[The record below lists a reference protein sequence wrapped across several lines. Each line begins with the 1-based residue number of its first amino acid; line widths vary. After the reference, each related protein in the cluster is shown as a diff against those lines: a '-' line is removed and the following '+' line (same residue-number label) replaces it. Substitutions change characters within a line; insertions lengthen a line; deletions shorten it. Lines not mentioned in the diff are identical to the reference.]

1 MVDSADQVD
10 NEEEDDKQIE
20 EKGHKLVEAESIEYI
35 FYSENYFIPICH
47 IYIII
52 IKKRY

>member
-20 EKGHKLVEAESIEYI
+20 EKGHKLVEAESIEDI
-35 FYSENYFIPICH
+35 FLFRILFFTHMPH
-47 IYIII
+47 IY
-52 IKKRY
+52 YNY